1 MMRRAESTDALNA
14 ECRQPSFKAN
24 PIPKSCTVLLYKQT
38 VEKQEQDRKKR
49 IHEQAEMSY
58 AKASM
63 PSRMQKAANREKEKP
78 SKTLQAEQYPFQ
90 PKINEAVTAEMF
102 KTMQRKFEAKLNRK
116 KSQMAVTRPKSPD
129 FQKQKQ
135 RPLQR
140 DYVNEAPPTI
150 DKPPSMTPKAVPS
163 KHALPYEKV
172 VKQPSKT
179 RAMELSQKKRRDE
192 IVDAQRKELLRK
204 QEDEKRAQKQQQ
216 LKPVMQPVF
225 E

>member
-1 MMRRAESTDALNA
+1 MRKSESTDGALNA
-14 ECRQPSFKAN
+14 ECRQPAFKAN
-24 PIPKSCTVLLYKQT
+24 PIPKSCTVLIYKQT
-38 VEKQEQDRKKR
+38 IEKQDQDRKKR
-49 IHEQAEMSY
+49 IHEQAEISY

-78 SKTLQAEQYPFQ
+78 SKSLQAEQYSFQ
-90 PKINEAVTAEMF
+90 PKINEAVTSEMF

-140 DYVNEAPPTI
+140 DFVNEAPPQI
-150 DKPPSMTPKAVPS
+150 DKPPSLTPKAAPKS
-163 KHALPYEKV
+163 NDLPYEKV

-179 RAMELSQKKRRDE
+179 RAMELSQKRRRDE
-192 IVDAQRKELLRK
+192 IEASKRKTFAKK
-204 QEDEKRAQKQQQ
+204 QEDEKRAQKQQ
-216 LKPVMQPVF
+216 
-225 E
+225 